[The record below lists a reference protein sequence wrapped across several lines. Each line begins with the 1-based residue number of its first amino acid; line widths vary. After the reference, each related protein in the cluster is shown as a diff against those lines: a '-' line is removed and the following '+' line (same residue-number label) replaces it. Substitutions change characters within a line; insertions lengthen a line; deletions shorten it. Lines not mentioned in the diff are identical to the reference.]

1 MLPRRATLPITPDPA
16 STGFPSASST
26 TVSTT
31 AFTVGPPF
39 IAVWPACTTVM
50 PFVPLSEAPIASVRT
65 RFGKRA
71 KNWSFTD
78 GEKTAALLVRT
89 SRDERS

>member
-1 MLPRRATLPITPDPA
+1 M
-16 STGFPSASST
+16 
-26 TVSTT
+26 
-31 AFTVGPPF
+31 
-39 IAVWPACTTVM
+39 
-50 PFVPLSEAPIASVRT
+50 VPLSDAPIASVRT

-89 SRDERS
+89 SRDDRS